1 MFPWWNCKCDI
12 EECDDRKISL
22 YMWKIPNSQVHR
34 EPHMLSRIFQNM
46 WKAPDRRGSKRVPT
60 CTTEDSTPQTY
71 ELFNKDKLFY
81 CIS

>member
-12 EECDDRKISL
+12 EERDDRKISL

-46 WKAPDRRGSKRVPT
+46 WKAPDRRGS
-60 CTTEDSTPQTY
+60 
-71 ELFNKDKLFY
+71 
-81 CIS
+81 